1 MAITYTWNFNP
12 LETKPTEGDLSDVVT
27 TIHWQL
33 HGTDDETNASSSSIG
48 TVSVGAADPDNF
60 TAFAD
65 LTEATVKGWV
75 LNEIADAAL
84 SETAEQAEARLQQNI
99 SNDIDRINNPPTVN
113 RTAPWVS

>member
-1 MAITYTWNFNP
+1 MTITYTWNFNP

-33 HGTDDETNASSSSIG
+33 HGTDDETNASSSNIG
-48 TVSVGAADPDNF
+48 TVSVSAADADNF
-60 TAFAD
+60 TAFAN

-75 LNEIADAAL
+75 LAGLAQDE
-84 SETAEQAEARLQQNI
+84 ETAEEAEVRLQQNI
-99 SNDIDRINNPPTVN
+99 SNAIDKINNPPIVK